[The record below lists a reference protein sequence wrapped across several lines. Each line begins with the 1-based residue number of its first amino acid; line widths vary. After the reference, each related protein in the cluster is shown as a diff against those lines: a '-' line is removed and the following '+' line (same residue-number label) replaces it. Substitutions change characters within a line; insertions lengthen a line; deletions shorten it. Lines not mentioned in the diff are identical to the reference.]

1 MKTVM
6 KKSELARIISRHQHW
21 VKEDCK
27 GWEHMRADLCGV
39 DLSGFDLHGVNLSG
53 ANLTGTILTGANLS
67 GANLSGASL
76 PDANLSNA
84 NLSGANLSHANLHE
98 AKLSGANLT
107 GADLFNADLSRTD
120 LSHANISGANLYGVN
135 LSHANMSEADL
146 RGANLTG
153 ADMFSVDLTK
163 ADLRGTN
170 LSGADLTHVKIYTA
184 IFDKKDEIRKGV
196 VLTKP
201 MKGYKKT
208 AEGVVITAEIPAG
221 AVVYSINGKKCRT
234 NMAKILDTAGHK
246 LLHSSYDRGFTYKR
260 GQKIIIPD
268 FDVRYNVE
276 CGTGFHFFR
285 TKKEANNY

>member
-6 KKSELARIISRHQHW
+6 KKSELDKIIRRHQHW
-21 VKEDCK
+21 LKHDCK
-27 GWEHMRADLCGV
+27 GWETMRG
-39 DLSGFDLHGVNLSG
+39 DLSGANLIRVNLAGLDLQWVNLSG
-53 ANLTGTILTGANLS
+53 ANLTEANLAGTNLFNANLRWSTLSDANMSGTNLRWSTLFNANMS
-67 GANLSGASL
+67 GANL
-76 PDANLSNA
+76 
-84 NLSGANLSHANLHE
+84 H
-98 AKLSGANLT
+98 GANLT
-107 GADLFNADLSRTD
+107 GTD
-120 LSHANISGANLYGVN
+120 LSGADLTG
-135 LSHANMSEADL
+135 ADL
-146 RGANLTG
+146 RGA
-153 ADMFSVDLTK
+153 DLT
-163 ADLRGTN
+163 
-170 LSGADLTHVKIYTA
+170 GADLTHVKIYTA

-246 LLHSSYDRGFTYKR
+246 LLHSNYDRGFTYKR

-276 CGTGFHFFR
+276 CGSGFHFFR